1 MLTECPECK
10 KEVSSEALTCPHCGH
25 PLKVTTERISAAGLR
40 KPPIFLILSIV
51 ALVLALT
58 KPRILA
64 FFLMILGCSVVSLL
78 RKEKG
83 RWGAA
88 AVLLLGIGIW
98 VLTEIALSTST
109 TGVVKAEE
117 FKADELDRAI
127 RVVQVGFEGSDRADL
142 VSRAEIAGFLQ
153 QLAKLHGSDTTQASE
168 AEATL
173 SRVPYLNSHEFRQ
186 ANAILGDFAAL
197 TNDRIPVAA
206 MKLASLLMDPGR
218 GAQEFQDAYGS
229 LTPVE
234 SGSIRYLQ
242 GNGQEAR
249 ALQELL
255 NALQRSTKGLSGD
268 GTTSK

>member
-1 MLTECPECK
+1 
-10 KEVSSEALTCPHCGH
+10 
-25 PLKVTTERISAAGLR
+25 VTTKGIESAAVR
-40 KPPIFLILSIV
+40 KSPIFVILSAI
-51 ALVLALT
+51 ALALALGT
-58 KPRILA
+58 PRFLL
-64 FFLMILGCSVVSLL
+64 FFPIMGVLGCSVVSLL

-83 RWGAA
+83 WPGAV
-88 AVLLLGIGIW
+88 AVLLLGIGLW
-98 VLTEIALSTST
+98 VLNDIGSVST
-109 TGVVKAEE
+109 TPILKADE

-186 ANAILGDFAAL
+186 ASAILGDFAAL

-206 MKLASLLMDPGR
+206 MKLASLLKDPGR
-218 GAQEFQDAYGS
+218 GAREFQDAYGS

-234 SGSIRYLQ
+234 SGSIRYLE